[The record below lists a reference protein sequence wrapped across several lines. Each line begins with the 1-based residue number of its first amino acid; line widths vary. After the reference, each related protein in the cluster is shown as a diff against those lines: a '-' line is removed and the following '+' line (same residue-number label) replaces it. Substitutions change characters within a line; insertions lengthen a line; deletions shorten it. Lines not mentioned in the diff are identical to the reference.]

1 MQILVKG
8 GNVAEI
14 CYDNFSKYCHVEGD
28 IFLPVS
34 VSASAAW
41 AKKQKL
47 SIIRVVDRSHT
58 AAILQII
65 VSLKDWF
72 KTVCL
77 KTTRIKLSL
86 FSQNSSCSSCIG
98 ALYWTFANA
107 STSLNLEI
115 ILMENM
121 MVMLG

>member
-47 SIIRVVDRSHT
+47 SIISVVDRSHT

-72 KTVCL
+72 KTV
-77 KTTRIKLSL
+77 
-86 FSQNSSCSSCIG
+86 F
-98 ALYWTFANA
+98 
-107 STSLNLEI
+107 
-115 ILMENM
+115 
-121 MVMLG
+121 V